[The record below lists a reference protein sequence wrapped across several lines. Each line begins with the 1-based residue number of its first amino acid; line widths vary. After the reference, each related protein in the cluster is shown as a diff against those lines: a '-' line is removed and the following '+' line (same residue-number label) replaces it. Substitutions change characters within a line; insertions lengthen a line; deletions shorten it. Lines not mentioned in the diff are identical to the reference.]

1 MDKIPSSSFVN
12 LGNLLV
18 SEEYKYQVNNTSI
31 VETDHKQK
39 YISKLNTQ
47 LLALQKDNAELM
59 DAYHSLGCEQSN
71 LAEKIDRLN
80 KKILINKKYNNSATN
95 FVLSHNQ
102 RMNTKLGDMIE
113 TYNFN
118 VKKLDNINTELEITK
133 FSIYKTKQYLLQA

>member
-47 LLALQKDNAELM
+47 LLALQKDNSELM
-59 DAYHSLGCEQSN
+59 DAYHSLGCEQAN

-80 KKILINKKYNNSATN
+80 KKILITPTKKKNETN
-95 FVLSHNQ
+95 FL
-102 RMNTKLGDMIE
+102 
-113 TYNFN
+113 
-118 VKKLDNINTELEITK
+118 
-133 FSIYKTKQYLLQA
+133 

>member
-1 MDKIPSSSFVN
+1 
-12 LGNLLV
+12 
-18 SEEYKYQVNNTSI
+18 
-31 VETDHKQK
+31 
-39 YISKLNTQ
+39 
-47 LLALQKDNAELM
+47 M

-118 VKKLDNINTELEITK
+118 VKKIDNINTELEITK